1 MSSFFYFI
9 TYSLFIN
16 FRVIIIIAII
26 IDNIYRR

>member
-16 FRVIIIIAII
+16 LRVIIIAII

>member
-16 FRVIIIIAII
+16 FRVIIIAII